1 MSAPAAPER
10 ALSPKRQRFCEEY
23 VIDLCGRRAGLRAGY
38 SPKTAD
44 AIAYELLQLPAVQ
57 AEIARLVKERSER
70 TRITADRVLE
80 ELAVIAFSDIRDYGA
95 RENGQM
101 YLTPGA
107 RSDAA
112 RAVSSV
118 KRKRVTT
125 RTVQNGLTVMETVST
140 VEFKL
145 WEKVSALRALMPHLG
160 LATERTESRDLTLE
174 ELIAAAEEGDEHGV
188 AK

>member
-1 MSAPAAPER
+1 MSASAAPER

-38 SPKTAD
+38 SPKTVD
-44 AIAYELLQLPAVQ
+44 AIATELLQQPAVKS
-57 AEIARLVKERSER
+57 EIARLLHERAER

-80 ELAVIAFSDIRDYGA
+80 ELAVIAFSDIGDYGA
-95 RENGQM
+95 RGDGRM

-107 RSDAA
+107 RSDAR

-125 RTVQNGLTVMETVST
+125 RTLQNGLVVIETVSI
-140 VEFKL
+140 VDFRL
-145 WEKVSALRALMPHLG
+145 WDKNAALRALMPHLG

-174 ELIAAAEEGDEHGV
+174 ELIAAAEEDEHGV

>member
-1 MSAPAAPER
+1 MSASAAPER

-38 SPKTAD
+38 SPKTVD
-44 AIAYELLQLPAVQ
+44 AIATELLQQPAVKS
-57 AEIARLVKERSER
+57 EIARLVKERSER

-80 ELAVIAFSDIRDYGA
+80 ELAVIAFSDIGDYGA
-95 RENGQM
+95 RGDGRM

-107 RSDAA
+107 RSDAR

-118 KRKRVTT
+118 KRMRKLNLDTNTITT
-125 RTVQNGLTVMETVST
+125 T

-145 WEKVSALRALMPHLG
+145 WDKNAALRALMPHLG

-174 ELIAAAEEGDEHGV
+174 ELIAAAEEDEHGV